1 MPRAVGGTLTLAKVK
16 CQCPPAFSVLLRVGV
31 ASKLQQRWLSPRW
44 SSDGLIMFSVAV
56 LISFRRFT
64 NTNAPLWEAHHHR
77 LHLLVQLTYFTK
89 HFNNI
94 VKYCTCGDS
103 YLLVVL
109 FGRLVRLA
117 HAAQGEREQTAT
129 TAASLKNSLQAAFQ
143 ITSAAN

>member
-1 MPRAVGGTLTLAKVK
+1 
-16 CQCPPAFSVLLRVGV
+16 
-31 ASKLQQRWLSPRW
+31 
-44 SSDGLIMFSVAV
+44 MFSLAV

-94 VKYCTCGDS
+94 VKYCPCGDS

-117 HAAQGEREQTAT
+117 MLLRGRENR
-129 TAASLKNSLQAAFQ
+129 LPPLLRL
-143 ITSAAN
+143 